1 MPACFA
7 RSSDAKNKDCVK
19 SQFRLHSK
27 QVLVCMLKNQEPAEA
42 YNSCGFII
50 NEPLILSH
58 LSKSIRKKAG
68 LAAPG

>member
-1 MPACFA
+1 
-7 RSSDAKNKDCVK
+7 
-19 SQFRLHSK
+19 
-27 QVLVCMLKNQEPAEA
+27 MLKNQEPAEA